1 MEEVYVIV
9 YTEKR
14 RDAYEAAQHA
24 KKVLESRGAEVEV
37 YGAGELVG
45 RRLPGKVDLIISLGG
60 DGTILKSLGAIGG
73 GETPI
78 LGVNFGRGGFLAEV
92 EARMINDALER
103 VLAKDYEV
111 ERILMLS
118 IEADGRDLGD
128 FLNEAY
134 VSSRVMGKTLQFEIA
149 QGGER
154 LAEGLADAL
163 IISTPIGSTAY
174 AFSAGGPI
182 VDDELE
188 AAVLAPVCPLSN
200 LKPMV
205 LSLKQELEIAASGDY
220 GFSILLDGFLLRRI
234 DERRIRL
241 RVRRSRRLAHF
252 VRLGLGRS
260 FARRVRK
267 KLG

>member
-1 MEEVYVIV
+1 MKRSYAIV

-24 KKVLESRGAEVEV
+24 KKVLESRGAKVEV
-37 YGAGELVG
+37 YSAGELIG
-45 RRLPGKVDLIISLGG
+45 RKLPEKVDLIISLGG
-60 DGTILKSLGAIGG
+60 DGTILKSLGAISDD
-73 GETPI
+73 ETPI
-78 LGVNFGRGGFLAEV
+78 LSVNFGRGGFLAEV
-92 EARMINDALER
+92 EAEMLNDALEK
-103 VLAKDYEV
+103 VLAEDYEV
-111 ERILMLS
+111 ERVLMLS
-118 IEADGRDLGD
+118 IEVDGRILGD

-134 VSSRVMGKTLQFEIA
+134 VASQMMGKTLQFEIKR
-149 QGGER
+149 GDER
-154 LAEGLADAL
+154 LVEGLADAL

-205 LSLKQELEIAASGDY
+205 LSLKHELEIVASGDY
-220 GFSILLDGFLLRRI
+220 GFSILLDGFLLRRL

-241 RVRRSRRLAHF
+241 KVRKSKRLAHF
-252 VRLGLGRS
+252 IRLGLGQS